1 MYLGVAMVGLPE
13 LSTVALRDE
22 LAGRNLRL
30 RVWVF
35 EIVPHHRVVERMVAM
50 VGACV
55 LGWGALLQV

>member
-1 MYLGVAMVGLPE
+1 MVGLSE

-22 LAGRNLRL
+22 LAGWNLRL

-55 LGWGALLQV
+55 HGWGAVLQV